1 MSEAESDLKFDVLL
15 DRVLS
20 HWPDS
25 IDVTQLIVA
34 GDRQDLYVVSG
45 LGRLGDSIVEALE
58 GSADAVLLISLCDAL
73 TSTIR
78 SAALYFMEVKPA
90 SLRASTVRRNF
101 EDRLHRAAT
110 NPDLGWTEEDVLL
123 INRYFAV
130 SLK

>member
-45 LGRLGDSIVEALE
+45 LGQLGDSIVEALE

-73 TSTIR
+73 TSTFR

>member
-25 IDVTQLIVA
+25 IDVTQIIVA

-58 GSADAVLLISLCDAL
+58 GSADAVLLISLCHAL

>member
-25 IDVTQLIVA
+25 IDVTQIIVA

-58 GSADAVLLISLCDAL
+58 GSADAVLLISLCDSL

>member
-25 IDVTQLIVA
+25 IDVTQIIVA

-58 GSADAVLLISLCDAL
+58 GSTDAVLLISLCDSL